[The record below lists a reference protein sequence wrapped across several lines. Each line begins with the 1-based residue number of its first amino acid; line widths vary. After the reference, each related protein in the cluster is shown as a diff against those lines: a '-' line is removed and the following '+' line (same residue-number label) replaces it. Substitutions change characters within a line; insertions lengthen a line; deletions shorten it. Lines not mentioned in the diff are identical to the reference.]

1 MREGWKEVKLGDISD
16 IYSGFAFKSKE
27 MTTENNGIPLV
38 KIKNI
43 FDRKVSNEFDSYLLE
58 KYDNPKF
65 NKYRL
70 LQGDILVAMTGQGS
84 VGRIGKMHCVN
95 DKIYVNQRVGIVRV
109 NEKLADKEF
118 VYQQL
123 ATKDNE
129 TIYFN
134 LALGAGQPNLSPAD
148 IGNKIINLP
157 PLETQ
162 KKIAS
167 ILSGYDDLI
176 ENNLKRIKI
185 LEEMAQQTYE
195 EWFVRMRFP
204 GHDAS
209 RASASVN
216 EETSEIERSRN
227 VPEGDALSLPKGW
240 EKVKLGELWEIQ
252 SSKRI
257 FLSDYVDSGI
267 PFFRG
272 KEITQ
277 KSENSTISDLI
288 YIREDK
294 FKEIKKK
301 YGAPS
306 TNDILITAVGTLGNL
321 YMVRETDE
329 DFYFKDGNLIWFKSN
344 DNYSSY
350 YLLYYL
356 KSTSFQNYINNTA
369 IGSSQKALTIKGMK
383 ESDIIKPSKDLIDS
397 FDEIII
403 PISKS
408 IENLQNQNQRLRE
421 ARDILL
427 PRLMMGMVEV

>member
-1 MREGWKEVKLGDISD
+1 MRGNFLKIKFGEIFELPVK
-16 IYSGFAFKSKE
+16 
-27 MTTENNGIPLV
+27 NGIYKSPEFQGRGIRIINMGELFNYNFIGNQDMNLV
-38 KIKNI
+38 ELTEKEYQSNCLENGDLLFARRSVVEDGAGKVSIIKN
-43 FDRKVSNEFDSYLLE
+43 N
-58 KYDNPKF
+58 
-65 NKYRL
+65 NKKLTFESSIIRVRL
-70 LQGDILVAMTGQGS
+70 DCSKAFSLFYYYYFSSS
-84 VGRIGKMHCVN
+84 VGKAIMSAITSGTNVK
-95 DKIYVNQRVGIVRV
+95 GIKGSDLKSR
-109 NEKLADKEF
+109 N
-118 VYQQL
+118 
-123 ATKDNE
+123 
-129 TIYFN
+129 
-134 LALGAGQPNLSPAD
+134 
-148 IGNKIINLP
+148 IILP

-204 GHDAS
+204 GH
-209 RASASVN
+209 
-216 EETSEIERSRN
+216 ETAEMN
-227 VPEGDALSLPKGW
+227 VETGLPEGW
-240 EKVKLGELWEIQ
+240 EKVKLGDLWEIQ

-277 KSENSTISDLI
+277 KSENYTISDLI

-350 YLLYYL
+350 YLFYYL
-356 KSTSFQNYINNTA
+356 KSTSFQNYLSNTA

-421 ARDILL
+421 TRDILL